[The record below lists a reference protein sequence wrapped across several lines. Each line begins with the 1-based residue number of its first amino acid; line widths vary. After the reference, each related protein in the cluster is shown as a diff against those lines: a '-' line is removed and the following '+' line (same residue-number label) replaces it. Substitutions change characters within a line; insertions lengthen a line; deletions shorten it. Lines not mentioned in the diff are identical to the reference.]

1 LLQICLSLFMGQ
13 LPFPI
18 PNLRHVLAVLVDVLR
33 VLVELVADKLPY
45 APRL

>member
-1 LLQICLSLFMGQ
+1 MGQ
-13 LPFPI
+13 LLFPI
-18 PNLRHVLAVLVDVLR
+18 PNLRQVFAVLVDVLL

>member
-1 LLQICLSLFMGQ
+1 MGQ
-13 LPFPI
+13 IPFPI
-18 PNLRHVLAVLVDVLR
+18 PNLWQVLAVLVDVLL